1 MKKNISTL
9 FVFLV
14 AVSSIYAQDESS
26 IKPEAKNWTAE
37 VNLNPFSSSPVNI
50 RYLRFRHFTS
60 DNKAFRMGISFDYQS
75 DKPADDEKVS
85 ATFVNL
91 RPGFEKHFK
100 GTERLSPYYGVDL
113 DIAFK
118 TSKGEFGDDNVT
130 TVKGAWSNSGV
141 ERGFTRLGANL
152 IFGADYYF
160 AKRFYVGTEFG
171 FGFENIKDADIEV
184 DFPGNQTNP
193 EAIKGG
199 SSFRIGPNFNSSIRL
214 GFVF

>member
-1 MKKNISTL
+1 MRKTALSLFMLLAMDTNI
-9 FVFLV
+9 F
-14 AVSSIYAQDESS
+14 AQDELS
-26 IKPEAKNWTAE
+26 IKPQAKNWTGE

-50 RYLRFRHFTS
+50 RYLRFRQFTS
-60 DNKAFRMGISFDYQS
+60 NTSAVRLGISFDYQS
-75 DKPADDEKVS
+75 DKPADDQKVS
-85 ATFVNL
+85 ATFINL

-118 TSKGEFGDDNVT
+118 TSKGEFGDDDVT
-130 TVKGAWSNSGV
+130 TIKGAWSNNGQ

-171 FGFENIKDADIEV
+171 FGFETIKDAIIEV
-184 DFPGNQTNP
+184 DLPGNQANP